1 MQHAAVLN
9 SIKCSWET
17 GVNVSGV
24 WAETSEV
31 VCLVYGKK
39 KQQNTCEEEAADI
52 VFMIKSRVEHVSES
66 KINFTKAFYSYSC
79 KSTRK

>member
-1 MQHAAVLN
+1 MFPVCEQRQVRL
-9 SIKCSWET
+9 S
-17 GVNVSGV
+17 V
-24 WAETSEV
+24 WFMV
-31 VCLVYGKK
+31 KK